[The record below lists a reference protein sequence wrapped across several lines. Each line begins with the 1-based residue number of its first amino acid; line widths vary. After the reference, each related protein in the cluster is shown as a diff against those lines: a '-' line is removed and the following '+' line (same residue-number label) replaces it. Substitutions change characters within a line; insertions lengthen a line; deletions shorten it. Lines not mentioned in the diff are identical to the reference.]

1 MVVLALIGYIKVEA
15 TSTTLVY
22 MVNMA
27 SHVKCVTL
35 QLFAQLYHKEGLT
48 IAQNANLVLKPSKSS
63 LSVAV
68 WSQHVL
74 PLHVVEVCYH
84 SYLFCSCDNF

>member
-1 MVVLALIGYIKVEA
+1 MESVLVVLALIGYIKVEA

-35 QLFAQLYHKEGLT
+35 QLFAQLYHKEELT
-48 IAQNANLVLKPSKSS
+48 IAQNANLVPK
-63 LSVAV
+63 LSEI
-68 WSQHVL
+68 QT
-74 PLHVVEVCYH
+74 
-84 SYLFCSCDNF
+84 

>member
-1 MVVLALIGYIKVEA
+1 MGVLALIGYIKVEA
-15 TSTTLVY
+15 TSTTLVC
-22 MVNMA
+22 MANMA
-27 SHVKCVTL
+27 SHVKHVIL

-63 LSVAV
+63 LSIAT

-74 PLHVVEVCYH
+74 PLHVVEVCYY